1 MGENDLKLI
10 VLIWVDDTLTLHN
23 PKNSKPYEMF
33 LKVFGTKFNIV
44 DMGESKRYVGID
56 IHRDWEK
63 GTIFLNQSG
72 ALEDAAKY
80 YQVEFAK
87 RNTTPME
94 SKLML
99 YPANEDEESIDKPY
113 RGIVGSLMH
122 PMIWTRPDLA
132 FAVSTLGQFLSR
144 WNWDHWE
151 AALGVLKYANSTRG
165 LSMVYKKQESWDLW
179 GYCDSDWAGDLRSGR
194 SHYGYVFYVGGNVV
208 SWKSKKSHTPA
219 TSSTTAELE
228 ALYNATLEGIW
239 ISEIMH
245 SLGLIENPKFKI
257 FVDNKAVVDVVNS
270 KRVLERLKHEV
281 VKVEFVREKIQSG
294 VCVVEL
300 VGTANNPADIFTK
313 SLGRVLFQKHRKDIG
328 LEDTQRDNEMENSS
342 IIAQP
347 GGVLQQGLLA
357 KGLLTN
363 YTKGGDVENVG

>member
-1 MGENDLKLI
+1 
-10 VLIWVDDTLTLHN
+10 
-23 PKNSKPYEMF
+23 
-33 LKVFGTKFNIV
+33 
-44 DMGESKRYVGID
+44 
-56 IHRDWEK
+56 
-63 GTIFLNQSG
+63 
-72 ALEDAAKY
+72 
-80 YQVEFAK
+80 
-87 RNTTPME
+87 
-94 SKLML
+94 
-99 YPANEDEESIDKPY
+99 
-113 RGIVGSLMH
+113 
-122 PMIWTRPDLA
+122 
-132 FAVSTLGQFLSR
+132 
-144 WNWDHWE
+144 
-151 AALGVLKYANSTRG
+151 
-165 LSMVYKKQESWDLW
+165 
-179 GYCDSDWAGDLRSGR
+179 
-194 SHYGYVFYVGGNVV
+194 
-208 SWKSKKSHTPA
+208 
-219 TSSTTAELE
+219 
-228 ALYNATLEGIW
+228 
-239 ISEIMH
+239 MH